1 MVEVSFKGLE
11 LVQKIGQQYPI
22 VARRALKETARQTR
36 TEAKKLLLERYNI
49 KSGDLNKALGNPVQ
63 VSEDAIAL
71 RASGKRLPL
80 IYFNPSKTGQGLD
93 VMVRYGTGTK
103 TIASAFIA
111 TMKSGHKG
119 AFLRTTSKRL
129 PIKEQYRLSIAEM
142 FGGSKI
148 MNRLMKFAFDNME
161 RITISKLK
169 DYLKIK

>member
-11 LVQKIGQQYPI
+11 IVQKIGKEFPV

-49 KSGDLNKALGNPVQ
+49 KSSDLNKALGNPVS
-63 VSEDAIAL
+63 VSEDAVAL
-71 RASGKRLPL
+71 RASSKRLPL
-80 IYFNPSKTGQGLD
+80 IYFNPSKTGVGLD
-93 VMVRYGTGTK
+93 VMVKYGSGTK
-103 TIASAFIA
+103 TVAHAFIA

-119 AFLRTTSKRL
+119 AFLRMTPKRL
-129 PIKEQYRLSIAEM
+129 PIKEQFRISIAEM